1 MRRAVWALLAAV
13 VVAGGCGG
21 GEDEGDPVAFCGL
34 LREGVGFD
42 ATDVTGLEELEAVA
56 PIDIRPAVRELSNTS
71 RRLDDIPDSDLAELF
86 AAATDP
92 DAGQASID
100 LEQYAVEQCGLD
112 PGADGPD
119 VGAIDADT
127 ALADLSSYVSENFGT
142 TAWADDLDFGV
153 AFEFGRLDSVAA
165 TFRGEPDPEDAPL
178 EVCNALAVYLYEI
191 QGGTGRVS
199 VEDDDGVLIS
209 REGPDER
216 CLQP

>member
-1 MRRAVWALLAAV
+1 MRRAGWV
-13 VVAGGCGG
+13 VLVGVLVASACGG
-21 GEDEGDPVAFCGL
+21 GEDEGDPVAFCRL
-34 LREGVGFD
+34 LREGAGFD

-71 RRLDDIPDSDLAELF
+71 RRLEDIPDTELAELF

-92 DAGQASID
+92 EAGQARLD
-100 LEQYAVEQCGLD
+100 LEQYAVDQCGLE
-112 PGADGPD
+112 PGADGPEP
-119 VGAIDADT
+119 GAIDAET
-127 ALADLSSYVSENFGT
+127 ALGDLAAYITENFST
-142 TAWADDLDFGV
+142 TEWADDLDFDV

-165 TFRGEPDPEDAPL
+165 TFRDDPDPEDAPL

-199 VEDDDGVLIS
+199 VEDGEGVLMS

-216 CLQP
+216 CREP